1 MEKTYIESDFCG
13 GESRSYIKMDGTME
27 DYEKLFEDVAA
38 LPDSGSK
45 RRKRKLTNEQE
56 WILYTMWPV
65 KRQEDIARTFKMSL
79 HVLKAAYAELVRQG
93 GPKGEKPA
101 WMNHNGG

>member
-1 MEKTYIESDFCG
+1 
-13 GESRSYIKMDGTME
+13 
-27 DYEKLFEDVAA
+27 
-38 LPDSGSK
+38 
-45 RRKRKLTNEQE
+45 
-56 WILYTMWPV
+56 MWPV

-79 HVLKAAYAELVRQG
+79 HVLKAAYEELVRQG